1 MQINLFESLYVR
13 VSKMEDKKVFS
24 GWLQLD
30 IRPFKHTL
38 MNVIKRWSWMFKE
51 HLLNHVNQRLNTHIN
66 KSLSRFLTQKS
77 NLICLFFFLSLSIV

>member
-1 MQINLFESLYVR
+1 
-13 VSKMEDKKVFS
+13 MEDKRVFC

-51 HLLNHVNQRLNTHIN
+51 HLLNHVNQRLDTDKRKQHSYMFITLNGKAKTDVN
-66 KSLSRFLTQKS
+66 YS
-77 NLICLFFFLSLSIV
+77 NI

>member
-1 MQINLFESLYVR
+1 MCSSLQINLFESLYVR
-13 VSKMEDKKVFS
+13 VSKVEDGRVLC

-51 HLLNHVNQRLNTHIN
+51 HLLNHVKQRSDTCRCRV
-66 KSLSRFLTQKS
+66 SRMY
-77 NLICLFFFLSLSIV
+77 

>member
-1 MQINLFESLYVR
+1 MAHISESLYNPSFQINLFESLYVR
-13 VSKMEDKKVFS
+13 VSKMEDRRVFC

-51 HLLNHVNQRLNTHIN
+51 HLLNHVNQRLDTHMHQQRHRYT
-66 KSLSRFLTQKS
+66 L
-77 NLICLFFFLSLSIV
+77 

>member
-1 MQINLFESLYVR
+1 MKPQCLVLSSLDIFSELSYHLSSQINLFESLYLR
-13 VSKMEDKKVFS
+13 VSKMEDRRAFS

-51 HLLNHVNQRLNTHIN
+51 HLLNHVNQR
-66 KSLSRFLTQKS
+66 
-77 NLICLFFFLSLSIV
+77 

>member
-1 MQINLFESLYVR
+1 
-13 VSKMEDKKVFS
+13 MEDRRVFC

-51 HLLNHVNQRLNTHIN
+51 HLLNHVNQRLDTHAHNRFICQ
-66 KSLSRFLTQKS
+66 SLSMDNYKYK
-77 NLICLFFFLSLSIV
+77 NG